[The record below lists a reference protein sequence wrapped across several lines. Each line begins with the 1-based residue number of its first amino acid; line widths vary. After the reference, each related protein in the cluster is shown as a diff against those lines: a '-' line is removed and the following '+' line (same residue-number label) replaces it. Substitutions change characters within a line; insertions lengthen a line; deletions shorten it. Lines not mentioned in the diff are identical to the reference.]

1 MSTVKEAVDVG
12 VPVRTAYN
20 QWTRFEDFPSFMEGV
35 EEVRQLDDRH
45 NHWTT
50 KIGGVQREFDTE
62 IVDQL
67 PDDRI
72 TWRSIGG
79 DTRQRG
85 SVRFES
91 LDASHTRVEL
101 TMDVEPTGVAEKG
114 ADMLGVIDRR
124 VKGDLRRFKDY
135 IEEHGDT
142 SGGWRGRIRP
152 ENPGAPA

>member
-1 MSTVKEAVDVG
+1 MSTVKETVEVE
-12 VPVRTAYN
+12 VPLRKAYD
-20 QWTRFEDFPSFMEGV
+20 QWTQFEEFPRFMEGV

-50 KIGGVQREFDTE
+50 SIGGVRREFDTE

-67 PDDRI
+67 ADDRI

-79 DTRQRG
+79 DSEQRG
-85 SVRFES
+85 SVRFER
-91 LDASHTRVEL
+91 LDDTHTRVEL
-101 TMDVEPTGVAEKG
+101 TMDVQPTGVVEKG
-114 ADMLGVIDRR
+114 ADALGVIDRR

-135 IEEHGDT
+135 VESAGD

-152 ENPGAPA
+152 ENPGTSL